1 MSRPTEW
8 TSSPHR
14 EPEELRF
21 FVSSCEIVPR
31 LLQDFL
37 TKIAIDDSELRFK
50 E

>member
-14 EPEELRF
+14 EPVELRF
-21 FVSSCEIVPR
+21 FVSSCEIFPR
-31 LLQDFL
+31 LLQDFMA
-37 TKIAIDDSELRFK
+37 KIATEDTELRFV